1 MAGKHKHLLET
12 VMLKPVH
19 LLEYIRVHKRLT
31 HNLKTDFLL
40 ISIFWIVI
48 VCSVIKWLV
57 DTKYFNNLLPRL
69 YAYAFERLA

>member
-1 MAGKHKHLLET
+1 MARKLKRLTET
-12 VMLKPVH
+12 GMLKPVH
-19 LLEYIRVHKRLT
+19 LLEYIRVHKKLT

-40 ISIFWIVI
+40 ISIFWIVV

-69 YAYAFERLA
+69 CAYAFERLV

>member
-1 MAGKHKHLLET
+1 MCLMET
-12 VMLKPVH
+12 GMLKTVH
-19 LLEYIRVHKRLT
+19 LLECIRVHKKLT

-40 ISIFWIVI
+40 ISISGIVI

-69 YAYAFERLA
+69 CAYAFERLV

>member
-1 MAGKHKHLLET
+1 MCLMET

-19 LLEYIRVHKRLT
+19 LFEYIRVHKKLT

-40 ISIFWIVI
+40 ISISGIVI

-69 YAYAFERLA
+69 CAYAFERLV